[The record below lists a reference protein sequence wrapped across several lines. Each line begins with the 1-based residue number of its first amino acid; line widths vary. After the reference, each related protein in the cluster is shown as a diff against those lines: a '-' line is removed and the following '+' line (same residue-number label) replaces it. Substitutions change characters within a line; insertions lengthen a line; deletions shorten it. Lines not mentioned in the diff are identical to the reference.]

1 MESGAVPSGTPR
13 LPRLDQAAVATTPVS
28 QLQAERDTL
37 MKMRKSARS
46 RTTDVAADDEDE
58 ELVVLR
64 SKLDSAKK
72 DLAQQRKEEEK
83 KRLREELER
92 TEKELREFKGKGEI
106 DIEKKTV
113 SNFDLKDLRKIKD
126 LNEKVEKQLGTLDLT
141 SDCNP
146 DTDSDDVL
154 PKAKSKPNKKSG
166 TGSGKALR

>member
-37 MKMRKSARS
+37 MKMRQSA
-46 RTTDVAADDEDE
+46 
-58 ELVVLR
+58 
-64 SKLDSAKK
+64 
-72 DLAQQRKEEEK
+72 LAQQRKEEEK